1 MKGYLITEYIKPS
14 SLKLQDIPEPV
25 AKGPDDVIIEVHS
38 GGLNYFDILQ
48 VQGKYQSQPPFPW
61 VPGTEFAGVIA
72 SSSPL
77 PKGCPFKKG
86 DRVFGAFQGVFAERM
101 VCDWRLL
108 QKIPDGM
115 SFDEAASL
123 TITWP
128 TSYEALTG
136 RAQLKPGEWVL
147 VHAAAGGVGLV
158 AVQIAKALGGKVIAT
173 AGSQDKLDVCKHY
186 GADVLM
192 NYRSDDWQKQVMQ
205 VTGGKGVDVV
215 FDPVGLVQKSLKV
228 IAWKG
233 RIVVVGFAAGS
244 IEKIPMNL
252 ALLKNISLVGLH
264 WGAYF
269 KKEPKRVPVV
279 WKELLELYQKG
290 DLKPVLYS
298 RIFSFGALATGLAA
312 IEDRSSYGKVILK
325 IKEDTK
331 ARL

>member
-1 MKGYLITEYIKPS
+1 
-14 SLKLQDIPEPV
+14 
-25 AKGPDDVIIEVHS
+25 
-38 GGLNYFDILQ
+38 
-48 VQGKYQSQPPFPW
+48 
-61 VPGTEFAGVIA
+61 
-72 SSSPL
+72 
-77 PKGCPFKKG
+77 
-86 DRVFGAFQGVFAERM
+86 
-101 VCDWRLL
+101 
-108 QKIPDGM
+108 M

-128 TSYEALTG
+128 TSHEALVG
-136 RAQLKPGEWVL
+136 RGQLKPGEWVL

-173 AGSQDKLDVCKHY
+173 AGSQDKLDVCKQY
-186 GADVLM
+186 GADVLV

-205 VTGGKGVDVV
+205 ATGGKGVDVV

-252 ALLKNISLVGLH
+252 VLLKNISLVGVH
-264 WGAYF
+264 WGAYL
-269 KKEPKRVPVV
+269 KREPKQVPVV

-290 DLKPVLYS
+290 ALKPVLYS
-298 RIFSFGALATGLAA
+298 KIFPFEALATGLAA

>member
-1 MKGYLITEYIKPS
+1 MKGYLITEYIKPA

-25 AKGPDDVIIEVHS
+25 AKRPNDVIVEVHS

-48 VQGKYQSQPPFPW
+48 VQGKYQNQPPFPW
-61 VPGTEFAGVIA
+61 
-72 SSSPL
+72 
-77 PKGCPFKKG
+77 
-86 DRVFGAFQGVFAERM
+86 
-101 VCDWRLL
+101 
-108 QKIPDGM
+108 
-115 SFDEAASL
+115 AASL

-128 TSYEALTG
+128 TSHEALVG
-136 RAQLKPGEWVL
+136 RGQLKPGEWVL

-173 AGSQDKLDVCKHY
+173 AGSQDKLDVCKQY
-186 GADVLM
+186 GADALV

-205 VTGGKGVDVV
+205 ITGGKGVDVV

-252 ALLKNISLVGLH
+252 VLLKNISLVGVH
-264 WGAYF
+264 WGAYL
-269 KKEPKRVPVV
+269 KREPKQVPVV

-290 DLKPVLYS
+290 ALKPVLYS
-298 RIFSFGALATGLAA
+298 KIFPFEALATGLAA

>member
-25 AKGPDDVIIEVHS
+25 AKGPNEVIVEVYS
-38 GGLNYFDILQ
+38 GGLNYYDILQ

-61 VPGTEFAGVIA
+61 VPGAEFAGTIA
-72 SSSPL
+72 SSSL
-77 PKGCPFKKG
+77 PKGCPFKMG
-86 DRVFGAFQGVFAERM
+86 DRVFGGGQGAYAERI

-108 QKIPDGM
+108 LKIPDGM

-123 TITWP
+123 TVTWP

-136 RAQLKPGEWVL
+136 RAQLKPEEWVL
-147 VHAAAGGVGLV
+147 VHAAAGGVGLM

-173 AGSQDKLDVCKHY
+173 AGSQDKLDVCKQY
-186 GADVLM
+186 GADALI
-192 NYRSDDWQKQVMQ
+192 NYRSYDWQKQVMQ
-205 VTGGKGVDVV
+205 ITGGKGVDVV

-228 IAWKG
+228 IAWNG
-233 RIVVVGFAAGS
+233 RIVVVGFTAGS

-252 ALLKNISLVGLH
+252 VLLKNIALVGLH
-264 WGAYF
+264 WGTHF
-269 KKEPKRVPVV
+269 TRGPKRVPAV
-279 WKELLELYQKG
+279 WEELLELYQKG
-290 DLKPVLYS
+290 AVKPVLYS
-298 RIFSFGALATGLAA
+298 RIFPFEALAAGLAA